1 MALTAAATLLLELQ
15 TAIYAGVLA
24 SLFFY
29 LKRTSR
35 PRVQQSREGD
45 ADILRVAGRFSSA
58 RRITCRC
65 ACSAARAA
73 CGDRCAAGELHRL
86 LGCGYVAPRGAAV
99 AAVAGA

>member
-45 ADILRVAGRFSSA
+45 
-58 RRITCRC
+58 
-65 ACSAARAA
+65 
-73 CGDRCAAGELHRL
+73 RCAAGR
-86 LGCGYVAPRGAAV
+86 GRSSSAPLIIFRYACNAAK
-99 AAVAGA
+99 GRRS